1 MYEILILALIGID
14 QLTKLLVRT
23 SLSSS
28 RSIEIIG
35 VFFNLTYV
43 ENRGAAFGLLQNMKV
58 FFVLVALIVAI
69 VGLVYIHRSKSRD
82 GARTKKYLRIDRIK
96 RIAVSSIIGGA
107 IGNLIDRLWLGYV
120 VDFFDFRFIWSY
132 VFNFADI
139 LVVVGT
145 VVFCIS
151 MFMLGEDVD

>member
-14 QLTKLLVRT
+14 QLTKWLVRT

-35 VFFNLTYV
+35 GFFNLTYV

-58 FFVLVALIVAI
+58 FFVAVALIVAI
-69 VGLVYIHRSKSRD
+69 VGLVYIHKSKSKDKSR
-82 GARTKKYLRIDRIK
+82 AKKDLRIARIN
-96 RIAVSSIIGGA
+96 RVAVSTIIGGA